1 MSRDPLSR
9 TALLFAIG
17 SGFSFGRAL
26 LAGAR
31 EQLLAVLL
39 LLLLALPLL
48 LALIVGARALLVV
61 EGEMEREAGAL
72 ALLALDLH
80 PSAMAIDDFLH
91 DRKPDT

>member
-48 LALIVGARALLVV
+48 LALVVGARALLVV
-61 EGEMEREAGAL
+61 EGEMEREAGAF

-80 PSAMAIDDFLH
+80 PAAMAIDDFLH
-91 DRKPDT
+91 DRKPDA